1 MIKTKRITVLM
12 GGISAERAVSLSSG
26 KSVAKALTSLGYSV
40 QTLDVGVNLA
50 YVIESLTAQKPDIVF
65 NALHGPF
72 GEDGCIQGVLDWLNI
87 PYTHSGIRASAT
99 AMNKAAA
106 RSIFI
111 AAGIPVAKGRVIDIS
126 RLATE
131 DPLPC
136 PYIIKPLCEGS
147 SVGLS
152 IVYSGS
158 NTRNIAVQEWCFG
171 ETALVEEYIPG
182 REISISVM
190 ADRALAI
197 TEIIPC
203 KGHPAVYDYTAK
215 YAVNGS
221 RHILPARIDPSIA
234 RHAMHIAVTA
244 HRVLGC
250 SGASRADFRLDD
262 TQKDHQRLVLLEV
275 NTQPGMT
282 ETSLLPEQAAYCGIS
297 YPELCNWLVTHA
309 TCRQ

>member
-1 MIKTKRITVLM
+1 
-12 GGISAERAVSLSSG
+12 
-26 KSVAKALTSLGYSV
+26 
-40 QTLDVGVNLA
+40 
-50 YVIESLTAQKPDIVF
+50 
-65 NALHGPF
+65 
-72 GEDGCIQGVLDWLNI
+72 
-87 PYTHSGIRASAT
+87 
-99 AMNKAAA
+99 
-106 RSIFI
+106 
-111 AAGIPVAKGRVIDIS
+111 
-126 RLATE
+126 
-131 DPLPC
+131 
-136 PYIIKPLCEGS
+136 GS

-197 TEIIPC
+197 TEIIPRQ
-203 KGHPAVYDYTAK
+203 GHPAIYDYTAK
-215 YAVNGS
+215 YAINGS
-221 RHILPARIDPSIA
+221 RHILPAQIDPSIA